1 MCLLFASCCRSEA
14 LPLGTTPSVAP
25 LTLRRYRYV
34 HVEGLAGFHSDAILS
49 GTDRTPQAALRL
61 LQLLDRPPFLLLQE
75 LLYLS
80 LGAVQLAIDR
90 NVKVLF
96 LSAMAEQVGVLGIHT
111 VGMLKWLLCTIFDH
125 MVTQIACRDR
135 DDLQAVESAQL
146 SCGVLVQESLQ
157 PCQLLASLQL
167 LEAVVRAC
175 WPRMGHHMLPILR
188 RTWEA
193 HKASVLV
200 PELQEAA
207 ATAESIFELLAT
219 AAPDAFRAVLG
230 MLQESLCVSDSN
242 SEQLGHLLSSLNA
255 ASAAH
260 ATRAASSSEGSLSQR
275 H

>member
-1 MCLLFASCCRSEA
+1 MAAMHDLRSHGDADRVSRPRSFA
-14 LPLGTTPSVAP
+14 T
-25 LTLRRYRYV
+25 
-34 HVEGLAGFHSDAILS
+34 
-49 GTDRTPQAALRL
+49 
-61 LQLLDRPPFLLLQE
+61 
-75 LLYLS
+75 
-80 LGAVQLAIDR
+80 
-90 NVKVLF
+90 
-96 LSAMAEQVGVLGIHT
+96 
-111 VGMLKWLLCTIFDH
+111 
-125 MVTQIACRDR
+125 
-135 DDLQAVESAQL
+135 VESAQL

-167 LEAVVRAC
+167 LEAVVRTC

-242 SEQLGHLLSSLNA
+242 SEQLGRLLSSLNA
-255 ASAAH
+255 ASAAQ

-275 H
+275 RLAP